1 VESATGV
8 AAGGDEW
15 DDDSDG
21 DQDSDDDDDLY
32 SALVGDD
39 IGALCEMESEQNEF
53 ADDPIMLMD
62 WKSHLEE
69 VLLKCCQSDKF
80 RDLLPSLTAK
90 EVQILSNISSK
101 H

>member
-1 VESATGV
+1 MESATGV

-62 WKSHLEE
+62 WKVRSCPCGNLHHR
-69 VLLKCCQSDKF
+69 SPAG
-80 RDLLPSLTAK
+80 RAK
-90 EVQILSNISSK
+90 PILCNRMLAVDTP
-101 H
+101 HM